1 MIITRYH
8 IFIASALFV
17 ALSAALALVSIS
29 SQYRETYR
37 LRQYVS
43 VNAVEG
49 RLSGVFAAM
58 NDFPGSAG
66 KDMLFLRTLSS
77 ISELYSNFKVETWRL
92 AHGDIQQ
99 FIERNVAYDEMHL
112 HASPCMFTA
121 RRVSEEK
128 GDTSCVSPNPIIDNA
143 ITHTLDLPQGSVY
156 VSPLVAYTRSVLGKE
171 HTIPA
176 ILYGT
181 RVSTPGSEDG
191 VIVAVVNANYF
202 LEEVRR
208 LKRPGETVYLVNTDG
223 SYIAHPESGKE
234 MVSGGTAN
242 FYEDF
247 PAVSP
252 GTLSDKDVQMLNAKD
267 TFFTFKRITP
277 TASNFALYEKSSGDV
292 ADATYWV
299 LVAVSEKNLSGNW
312 FFSLPCLVIIGIVG
326 SAHALVIVLVFFMLF
341 PRIKETSQL

>member
-1 MIITRYH
+1 MSFFYTKLQNLT
-8 IFIASALFV
+8 FIACVLFAALT
-17 ALSAALALVSIS
+17 AALAIFSIS
-29 SQYRETYR
+29 SQYLETYR

-43 VNAVEG
+43 VNAVEE

-77 ISELYSNFKVETWRL
+77 VSELYGHFKVGTWRR
-92 AHGDIQQ
+92 AHEDIQQ
-99 FIERNVAYDEMHL
+99 FIERNVAYDEVHL
-112 HASPCMFTA
+112 YTSSCMFTA

-128 GDTSCVSPNPIIDNA
+128 GDTSCVSPSPIIDDA
-143 ITHTLDLPQGSVY
+143 IMHTLDLPEGSVY
-156 VSPLVAYTRSVLGKE
+156 VSPLVPYAHTVQGNES
-171 HTIPA
+171 TIPA

-181 RVSTPGSEDG
+181 RVSMQGSQDG

-223 SYIAHPESGKE
+223 SYIAHPESRKE
-234 MVSGGTAN
+234 IVSGGTAN

-247 PAVSP
+247 PAVSL
-252 GTLSDKDVQMLNAKD
+252 GALSDKDVQMLNAKD

-277 TASNFALYEKSSGDV
+277 TASNFA
-292 ADATYWV
+292 DATYWV

-312 FFSLPCLVIIGIVG
+312 FFSAPYLTTILIVG
-326 SAHALVIVLVFFMLF
+326 IAHALVIVFLFFVLF
-341 PRIKETSQL
+341 PRIKQTVQL

>member
-8 IFIASALFV
+8 IFIACVLFV
-17 ALSAALALVSIS
+17 ALTAALAIFSIS

-43 VNAVEG
+43 VNAVEE

-77 ISELYSNFKVETWRL
+77 VSGLYGNFKAETWRL
-92 AHGDIQQ
+92 AHEDIRQ
-99 FIERNVAYDEMHL
+99 FIERNVAYDEVHL

-128 GDTSCVSPNPIIDNA
+128 GDTSCVSPSPIVDDA

-156 VSPLVAYTRSVLGKE
+156 VSPLVPYTRTVQGNES
-171 HTIPA
+171 TIPA

-181 RVSTPGSEDG
+181 RVSTQGSQDG

-252 GTLSDKDVQMLNAKD
+252 GTLSDKDAQMLNAKD
-267 TFFTFKRITP
+267 TLFTFKRITP
-277 TASNFALYEKSSGDV
+277 TASNFALYEKSAGDV
-292 ADATYWV
+292 ADAAYWI

-312 FFSLPCLVIIGIVG
+312 FFSLPYLVTIGIVG
-326 SAHALVIVLVFFMLF
+326 IAHALVVLLLFAVLF
-341 PRIKETSQL
+341 PKVIQPKLL